1 MPKNSD
7 KTILVTGATG
17 HQGGSVFQYLREK
30 GFPVRVLTRDPD
42 SEKSRRMVGPGVE
55 VLRGDLNEP
64 ATLGAALDELFGV
77 YSVQNPMQSG
87 GAGQEVKQANTLAD
101 AANRADVSHFVYSS
115 AAGVDVE
122 GGPSFFED
130 KVKIEDH
137 LRGTGLKY
145 TILRPV
151 SFMENWLGMREQIEQ
166 QGRITLP
173 FAPETRMQMIAVSDI
188 GVFAGIAFEKPGAW
202 QGRTVTLA
210 GDQLSMTGIAEAFS
224 RATGREV
231 KYEQMSW
238 EDCER
243 KMGREFALMYRVFE
257 REQNLADIDA
267 LRQEYPNLT
276 NFERWLNTVWA
287 AGAAAAAG

>member
-1 MPKNSD
+1 MPKNTK

-17 HQGGSVFQYLREK
+17 HQGGSVFRALREK
-30 GFPVRVLTRDPD
+30 GFSLRVLTRDPG
-42 SEKSRRMVGPGVE
+42 SEKARSMVGPGVE

-64 ATLGAALDELFGV
+64 GTLGMALDELFGV

-87 GAGQEVKQANTLAD
+87 DAEQEINQANTLAD

-115 AAGVDVE
+115 AAGIDQ
-122 GGPSFFED
+122 GGPSFFEN
-130 KVKIEDH
+130 KRKTEEH

-166 QGRITLP
+166 QGKIALP
-173 FAPETRMQMIAVSDI
+173 MSPETRMQLIAVDDI
-188 GVFAGIAFEKPGAW
+188 GVFAAMAFEKPGAW

-238 EDCER
+238 EECER
-243 KMGREFALMYRVFE
+243 NMGRDFALMYRVFE
-257 REQNLADIDA
+257 REQNLADIPA
-267 LRQEYPNLT
+267 LRQENPNLT
-276 NFERWLNTVWA
+276 NFERWLNTKWA
-287 AGAAAAAG
+287 ASTTAAAS